1 MVRMATFEV
10 DVETGLLREITPEQ
24 EIMNPEDAELCR
36 NAVRNLTQEKY
47 SANNLL
53 FLDPFDLKEVPGY
66 MDKVEKVMD
75 LSTLSNN
82 LEEGHY
88 SNRNDFFHDANRIFT
103 NAIDYH
109 QTQEDSNWIVE
120 MATIMLQI
128 SKEEKTKAA
137 RAAKKAA
144 QTKKKINLAAKKAAA
159 QTKKKI
165 NLAAK
170 KATPT
175 KRKID
180 PAAVAKKKTAP
191 TKKKIN
197 PAAAAKKKT
206 NKETTYPAKKM
217 KKTAPL
223 LRPVLPIDGNL
234 ETWKKFGDNGGYN
247 ISKPKWLR
255 LRLWVS
261 EQHDNPDVIADRVA
275 FHRLIVDMKTQLR
288 LKSPRDG
295 WSEVLPKFTEANFF
309 FATLMLMICTPLV
322 PDKKIIDVF
331 GGLFRDNEVT
341 EKWVL
346 DFGEENLA
354 KKLAPLGMQKKSAK
368 FVMKAAE
375 HMLNSPPPRD
385 YRDLMVLDGVGPKI
399 ALVTLQEAHGGAQ
412 GIPCDIHMCRM
423 WTILNWIPSFDEL
436 GSCCDM
442 LEKSNEENFDYELAR
457 AAIEGWFPPFFWKE
471 LNQTWAGLGQLLNEE
486 VSRKAICEFVDAATS
501 DYNTPWRQADKT
513 SFKQLLKKYLRS

>member
-1 MVRMATFEV
+1 MVRMATFEA

-53 FLDPFDLKEVPGY
+53 FLDPFDLKEVPGH

-120 MATIMLQI
+120 MATIMLQT

-137 RAAKKAA
+137 LAAKKAA

-206 NKETTYPAKKM
+206 NKETTHPAKKM
-217 KKTAPL
+217 KKKTAPL

-442 LEKSNEENFDYELAR
+442 LEKSNEESFDYELAR
-457 AAIEGWFPPFFWKE
+457 AAIEGWFPPFFWRE
-471 LNQTWAGLGQLLNEE
+471 LNQTWAGLGQHLNKE
-486 VSRKAICEFVDAATS
+486 VSQEAACKLADAA
-501 DYNTPWRQADKT
+501 
-513 SFKQLLKKYLRS
+513 